1 MGTKNQ
7 VLQVIQMIQVMQ
19 ASPVS
24 PVSPVSPL
32 SPVGPVSLAHLWVLF
47 GFILVA
53 IESFKIAHGIH
64 ACRFHLSAYMS
75 KCHTRAGH

>member
-47 GFILVA
+47 GVIFFVIGFRKVH
-53 IESFKIAHGIH
+53 ECNPQTG
-64 ACRFHLSAYMS
+64 RWMS
-75 KCHTRAGH
+75 VLR

>member
-24 PVSPVSPL
+24 PVSPL
-32 SPVGPVSLAHLWVLF
+32 SPVSPVSLAHLWVLF
-47 GFILVA
+47 GVIFTLAKFQVFILKSPQ
-53 IESFKIAHGIH
+53 IETELNADSNN
-64 ACRFHLSAYMS
+64 
-75 KCHTRAGH
+75 AG

>member
-1 MGTKNQ
+1 MVSWSSAKIKSAVGTKNQ

-24 PVSPVSPL
+24 PVSPVSPS

-47 GFILVA
+47 GFINPV
-53 IESFKIAHGIH
+53 IEIRGLWWFHGV
-64 ACRFHLSAYMS
+64 LSVE
-75 KCHTRAGH
+75 

>member
-24 PVSPVSPL
+24 PVSPL
-32 SPVGPVSLAHLWVLF
+32 SPVSPVSLAHLWVLF
-47 GFILVA
+47 GFINPV
-53 IESFKIAHGIH
+53 IEIRGLWWFHGV
-64 ACRFHLSAYMS
+64 LSVE
-75 KCHTRAGH
+75 